1 MLALRGDERMALV
14 MLDGGNWFA
23 SLEISWPIGTSP
35 LLACSRASTKEQA
48 VVRMMGGAGTAP
60 PRLGRALTQ
69 HKRSMRVIT
78 EGRRQLLRLYRR
90 KMPAVFKCFTRW
102 NMPHLQRSTV
112 PETSPKGLITTLA
125 DFVAQH
131 PHVGQLAG

>member
-48 VVRMMGGAGTAP
+48 VVRMMGGQERHP
-60 PRLGRALTQ
+60 PGRD
-69 HKRSMRVIT
+69 
-78 EGRRQLLRLYRR
+78 E
-90 KMPAVFKCFTRW
+90 P
-102 NMPHLQRSTV
+102 
-112 PETSPKGLITTLA
+112 
-125 DFVAQH
+125 
-131 PHVGQLAG
+131 